1 MKKFMKKVMLLVGVV
16 VAVSAGAG
24 LYVAFAT
31 PSFVQDTFS
40 DETKVGKGT
49 EKVEIDTALGQVSL
63 AECYTAN
70 TGWTF
75 HATTNVRDI
84 ALGTAD
90 TVTKDIYCDG
100 TAGVDAEV
108 CILVTSEHIPD
119 PVVCVATDANVYGNI
134 LWAVEDNGSAVWG
147 PAEGISGGDVGGY
160 HSAELRA
167 GNGNTLVGNLA
178 WLERYYQS
186 SAGTYLAMDACK
198 ARGDSWRLPT
208 IMELDSI
215 RDQGIGSAPYS
226 RLPGIAS
233 TNYWSSTESSATN
246 AYYLTFNHG
255 YIVSSD
261 KSSSRPV
268 RCVSGQ

>member
-1 MKKFMKKVMLLVGVV
+1 MKKVMLLVGVV

-31 PSFVQDTFS
+31 PTFVQDTFS

-84 ALGTAD
+84 AGAYNE

-119 PVVCVATDANVYGNI
+119 PIVCVATDANVYGNI

-186 SAGTYLAMDACK
+186 PAGTYLAMDACK
-198 ARGDSWRLPT
+198 ARGDGWRLPT

-233 TNYWSSTESSATN
+233 TGYWSSAEFSATS
-246 AYYLTFNHG
+246 AYCLYFGGGDIYSYDRGN
-255 YIVSSD
+255 
-261 KSSSRPV
+261 SRRV